1 MSEIK
6 KGKLYQKMA
15 EIDKQFNDRMDDLS
29 FKDLEPV
36 LDEAKAD
43 LFNTE
48 NELTEEWFDVRDAE
62 FRTIIMG
69 KIIKWFGSV
78 PNL

>member
-36 LDEAKAD
+36 LDEAKALLD
-43 LFNTE
+43 ECHSLEDYE
-48 NELTEEWFDVRDAE
+48 NWKRV
-62 FRTIIMG
+62 
-69 KIIKWFGSV
+69 WFGSV
-78 PNL
+78 PLSVIFTFTDPVF